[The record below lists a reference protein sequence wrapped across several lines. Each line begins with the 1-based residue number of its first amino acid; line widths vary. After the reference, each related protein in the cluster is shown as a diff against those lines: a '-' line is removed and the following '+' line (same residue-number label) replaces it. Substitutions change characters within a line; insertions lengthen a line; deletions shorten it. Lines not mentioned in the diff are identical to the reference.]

1 MNFKLLLIPILVFKI
16 IISEC
21 NELENGAGRENTVT
35 EVLTINERK
44 ALLQQTEVKYLPRFY
59 LGVSFEKL

>member
-1 MNFKLLLIPILVFKI
+1 MNFKLLLIPLLVFKI
-16 IISEC
+16 VISEC

-44 ALLQQTEVKYLPRFY
+44 SLLQQTEVKYLPRFY
-59 LGVSFEKL
+59 LGVSSEKL

>member
-16 IISEC
+16 VISEC

-44 ALLQQTEVKYLPRFY
+44 SLLQQTEVKYLPRFY
-59 LGVSFEKL
+59 LGVSSEKL